1 MFLPIGL
8 KMEGKLCLLVGGG
21 AIAAHKCNVLV
32 AHGARVRVV
41 APDFKDDPAWSQKGV
56 DKIQSAYEARYL
68 AGAFLV
74 IAATS
79 DSGVN
84 QRVVQDSR
92 AASLSA
98 LCVDSPEDCDWIM
111 PATIRRGDFTVSF
124 GTDGVFP
131 DLAARL
137 KRDSM
142 AIFGEDLGRLCE
154 EARLLRERAQQ
165 ARSNRRQRKA
175 SLFDL
180 AGSLGE
186 FWYLDGVRNSET
198 NASESSIPAGK
209 VYLVG
214 AGPGDL
220 GLITVKGVA
229 CLHSA
234 TVVVHDALANSELL
248 DMYCGGA
255 LRIDVSKRKGMCL
268 HMQPEINQMLIDWAR
283 RGHTVVRLKGGDPM
297 IFGRGGEEARALAGA
312 GIEFEIVPG
321 VSSLSAVPAYA
332 GIPVT
337 DREYGAAAVSVYS
350 LHQRNG
356 VGLSEQQW
364 RQMAEGPE
372 TLVLFMGLTLLSTA
386 VEKLRQYGRKASTP
400 IALIAQGTL
409 SGQREV
415 VATLETIL
423 GCAELKELPSPGLIV
438 VGNVVQAKSRMNWFH
453 RPEPERKLLHRPATA
468 ANPQPTLEIVLVR
481 HAEVEEQYQGRY
493 VGSIDA
499 PLSEHGMR
507 QAATLTAC
515 AALQEPGMTFASTL
529 LRARQTVAAAR
540 PNDKCV
546 WLDDLREI
554 RFGNWEGRT
563 FSEILEN
570 DPVNANRWAKLE
582 GDFSFPGGESL
593 ESFQKRIARS
603 VETILAQARN
613 GDRAQTGGRPKRIVI
628 FAHGVAIRFLIAHL
642 LGLPLRFIFSMDI
655 SYASVSTIFV
665 DGDRGVLTK
674 LNGTDHLQNL

>member
-1 MFLPIGL
+1 
-8 KMEGKLCLLVGGG
+8 
-21 AIAAHKCNVLV
+21 
-32 AHGARVRVV
+32 VRVV
-41 APDFKDDPAWSQKGV
+41 APDFKDDPAWSQEGV
-56 DKIQSAYEARYL
+56 EKIQSAYDAQYL
-68 AGAFLV
+68 AGVSLV

-84 QRVVQDSR
+84 QRIVQDSR
-92 AASLSA
+92 AANLPT

-131 DLAARL
+131 DLAARV

-165 ARSNRRQRKA
+165 VRSDRQQRKA
-175 SLFDL
+175 SLCDL

-186 FWYLDGVRNSET
+186 FWYLEGVRGSAT
-198 NASESSIPAGK
+198 NASDSSISAGK

-220 GLITVKGVA
+220 GLITVKGAV

-234 TVVVHDALANSELL
+234 TVVVHDGLANSELL
-248 DMYCGGA
+248 DLYCSGA

-297 IFGRGGEEARALAGA
+297 IFGRGGEEARALASA
-312 GIEFEIVPG
+312 GVDFEIVPG

-372 TLVLFMGLTLLSTA
+372 TLVLFMGMTLLPTA
-386 VEKLRQYGRKASTP
+386 VEKLRQYGRKATTP

-409 SGQREV
+409 PGQREV

-423 GCAELKELPSPGLIV
+423 ECGDLEELPGPGLIV
-438 VGNVVQAKSRMNWFH
+438 IGNVVQAKSRMNWFH
-453 RPEPERKLLHRPATA
+453 PPEPAQERLRHPAATDQLRP
-468 ANPQPTLEIVLVR
+468 PLEIVLVR

-493 VGSIDA
+493 VGSMDA
-499 PLSEHGMR
+499 PLSKHGMR
-507 QAATLTAC
+507 QAAALASC
-515 AALQEPGMTFASTL
+515 AELQEPGTIFASPL
-529 LRARQTVAAAR
+529 LRAHQTVATAR
-540 PNDKCV
+540 PNEACV

-554 RFGNWEGRT
+554 RFGDWEGRK

-570 DPVNANRWAKLE
+570 DPVNASSWAKLE
-582 GDFSFPGGESL
+582 GGFSFPGGESL

-603 VETILAQARN
+603 TETILAQARN
-613 GDRAQTGGRPKRIVI
+613 GDRTHAGGRPERIFI
-628 FAHGVAIRFLIAHL
+628 FAHGVVIRFLIAHL
-642 LGLPLRFIFSMDI
+642 LGLPIRFVFSMDI
-655 SYASVSTIFV
+655 SYASISTILL